1 MSSLTSAQ
9 RNAVNQFAAAT
20 GASTR
25 SATTYLRNNAWN
37 VERAVDEYYDS
48 GATAT
53 PKKESKAVLELFE
66 KYKDPEDPSTIGIDG
81 TINYIQDLGVA
92 LEDPVVLA
100 LACKLEAPTMG
111 QFTKQ
116 GFIKGWQSMNADT
129 IPKMKKAV
137 ESLSTDLANDPAF
150 FKQVYKFT
158 FGFVRPQGQR
168 ILPLD
173 TAVEYWKLLL
183 EDKFPSQD
191 LFCKWI
197 TFVTEEHKKAVP
209 KDTWNMLLDFVVNV
223 LGSDNGLDS
232 YDAEGAWPSIF
243 DEFVAYLRR

>member
-9 RNAVNQFAAAT
+9 RNAVNQFIAAT
-20 GASTR
+20 GATSR
-25 SATTYLRNNAWN
+25 SAATFLRSNAWN
-37 VERAVDEYYDS
+37 IERAIDDYYDS
-48 GATAT
+48 GTVVP
-53 PKKESKAVLELFE
+53 PKKESKALNEIFE
-66 KYKDPEDPSTIGIDG
+66 KYKDPEEPSTIGIDG
-81 TINYIQDLGVA
+81 TISYIQDLGVP

-100 LACKLEAPTMG
+100 LAYKLEAPTMG

-116 GFIKGWQSMNADT
+116 QFIKGWQSMNADT

-137 ESLSTDLANDPAF
+137 ESLSADLGNDPAF
-150 FKQVYKFT
+150 FKEVYKYT
-158 FGFVRPQGQR
+158 FSFVRPQGQR
-168 ILPLD
+168 VLPLD

-183 EDKFPSQD
+183 EDKFPSQE
-191 LFCKWI
+191 LLGKWI
-197 TFVTEEHKKAVP
+197 TFVTEEHRKAVP

-223 LGSDNGLDS
+223 LESEDGLDT

>member
-9 RNAVNQFAAAT
+9 RNAVSQFAAAT

-48 GATAT
+48 GAAAT
-53 PKKESKAVLELFE
+53 PKKESKAVVELFE

-100 LACKLEAPTMG
+100 LACKLEGPTMG

-150 FKQVYKFT
+150 FKQVYRFT

-168 ILPLD
+168 VLPLD

-183 EDKFPSQD
+183 EDKFPSED

-197 TFVTEEHKKAVP
+197 TFVTAEHKKAVP

-223 LGSDNGLDS
+223 LGPDNGLDS